1 MTLGVSVRQEELV
14 HAHVTLK
21 AAPPRALRVQGLG
34 CSFKGIL

>member
-21 AAPPRALRVQGLG
+21 AAPPGLLGFRV
-34 CSFKGIL
+34 